1 MQRLFSSSSRFDFG
15 LVIKNLRR
23 KSPTRNISIIMSSS
37 SYLQLKALLAQ
48 IDIVL
53 LEFPERFSFSS
64 SEIKELKSALSSG
77 SFSFSPLKLCLFQ
90 TKDTLNTK
98 LPRGYNPPELPG
110 YKFFLY
116 MEPRD
121 ELVVMTLSFVFNDA
135 LHLSFSF
142 SDNSFGCRLDRNLSS
157 FNKRLVGWVERL
169 LFFNLS
175 SSFIQISRSLLLRK
189 RKPLVDQPI
198 FDLLSSFVHIPIID
212 KTGERTSFGTGLP
225 FGNHLSEQLFSIW
238 MSSIEPF
245 LLAFLPARYEFDL
258 FIPIFLDQS
267 RNDDISPFFCLLKDF
282 NLESDLIVLR
292 PGDSKPV
299 NFLGGYIFVTKEG
312 PIEILPE
319 DAS

>member
-53 LEFPERFSFSS
+53 LEFPEKFSFSS

-110 YKFFLY
+110 YKFCLY

-121 ELVVMTLSFVFNDA
+121 ELVVMTLSFVFNV
-135 LHLSFSF
+135 HLSFSF

-189 RKPLVDQPI
+189 IKPLVDQPI

-212 KTGERTSFGTGLP
+212 KTGEITSFGTGLP
-225 FGNHLSEQLFSIW
+225 FGKNLSEQFFSIW

-245 LLAFLPARYEFDL
+245 LLAFLPARYEFYL

-267 RNDDISPFFCLLKDF
+267 RNDDISPFFCLLKE
-282 NLESDLIVLR
+282 ESDLIVLR

>member
-1 MQRLFSSSSRFDFG
+1 
-15 LVIKNLRR
+15 
-23 KSPTRNISIIMSSS
+23 MSSS

-53 LEFPERFSFSS
+53 LEFPEKFSFSS
-64 SEIKELKSALSSG
+64 SEIKELLSSG

-121 ELVVMTLSFVFNDA
+121 ELVVMTLSFVFNV
-135 LHLSFSF
+135 HLSFSF

-212 KTGERTSFGTGLP
+212 KTGEITSFGTGLP
-225 FGNHLSEQLFSIW
+225 ESIRT
-238 MSSIEPF
+238 IIFYLDE
-245 LLAFLPARYEFDL
+245 LDRAFPARF
-258 FIPIFLDQS
+258 PT
-267 RNDDISPFFCLLKDF
+267 
-282 NLESDLIVLR
+282 
-292 PGDSKPV
+292 G
-299 NFLGGYIFVTKEG
+299 
-312 PIEILPE
+312 
-319 DAS
+319 